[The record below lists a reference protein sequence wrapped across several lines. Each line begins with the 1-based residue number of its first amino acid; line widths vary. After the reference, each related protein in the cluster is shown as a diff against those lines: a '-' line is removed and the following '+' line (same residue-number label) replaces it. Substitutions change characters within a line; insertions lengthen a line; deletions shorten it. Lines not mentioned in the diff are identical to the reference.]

1 VTASYKI
8 FVKKSAEKELRQ
20 IPAKDLSKV
29 VEKLKSLAQNPRPH
43 GVEKME
49 GGERYR
55 LRQGDR
61 RMIYLID
68 DAEKLVTVIKVGNRK
83 EVYR

>member
-1 VTASYKI
+1 MTASYKI